1 VQIGKQKLYFWYM
14 GLILAIEGRG
24 EAIAKVA
31 AEGFGVVASPPLTKT
46 NRPL

>member
-1 VQIGKQKLYFWYM
+1 MQIGEQKLYFWYT
-14 GLILAIEGRG
+14 GLILTTEGRR

-31 AEGFGVVASPPLTKT
+31 AKGFGVVVSPLLTKT